1 MTLNE
6 GETSDL
12 PDQTALSDESDD
24 TVQSDEPVQSVQS
37 KEHEQHQLH
46 NDRLKS

>member
-1 MTLNE
+1 MTLND
-6 GETSDL
+6 GETWDQ

-24 TVQSDEPVQSVQS
+24 TVQFDEPVQSVQS
-37 KEHEQHQLH
+37 KEREQHQLH

>member
-1 MTLNE
+1 MTLND
-6 GETSDL
+6 GETSDQ

-24 TVQSDEPVQSVQS
+24 TVQFDEPVQSVQS
-37 KEHEQHQLH
+37 KEREQHQLH